1 MKEKFKKIPQPLQ
14 KQIIIKYGA
23 TLASLLLMT
32 VSLLLERSLYLSL
45 SFLMFFAFFGF
56 SASQLLYRAAAGQF
70 VVIRGQCTRLEKTP
84 IRRHIRTLYL
94 WADPHAV
101 KVQILGKLR
110 NVDAGDTVVVY
121 VSDNTP
127 VYESEGWQQLSTYWA
142 IDIMKG
148 ANRHDGK

>member
-23 TLASLLLMT
+23 ALVSLLLMT
-32 VSLLLERSLYLSL
+32 VSLILERNLYLPF
-45 SFLMFFAFFGF
+45 SFLIFFAFFGF

-70 VVIRGQCTRLEKTP
+70 VMIYGQCIRLERTP

-94 WADPHAV
+94 WADPHTV
-101 KVQILGKLR
+101 KVQITGKLWNI
-110 NVDAGDTVVVY
+110 NVGDAVAIY

-127 VYESEGWQQLSTYWA
+127 VYESEGCQQLSTYLA
-142 IDIMKG
+142 IDIFEG
-148 ANRHDGK
+148 SESP

>member
-1 MKEKFKKIPQPLQ
+1 MRYGHEGKAQ
-14 KQIIIKYGA
+14 KNP
-23 TLASLLLMT
+23 T
-32 VSLLLERSLYLSL
+32 
-45 SFLMFFAFFGF
+45 
-56 SASQLLYRAAAGQF
+56 AAAKTDYNKIWSDTGQF
-70 VVIRGQCTRLEKTP
+70 IVDDGISAAGAQPVSISFVPDVFRFFRVQRITAFIPSG
-84 IRRHIRTLYL
+84 RRTICS
-94 WADPHAV
+94 DPHAV

-142 IDIMKG
+142 IDILKG